1 MDECATA
8 VVAKTIEQVA
18 SAASDAEAFA
28 LISAA
33 VDTFLSFLRVE
44 FEAALELATGNGR
57 ESGNDSAAFAAADAR
72 LQELETRVMR
82 HLEIAGFSFKQPRG
96 GASRAPPDKP
106 SVMHSGGRPLAKHW
120 DEMWAA
126 IAVKLYLGDLK
137 PQTQA
142 EIERAMKDW
151 FAAHD
156 IDVGDTP
163 VRDRARTLWCALQQA
178 E

>member
-1 MDECATA
+1 
-8 VVAKTIEQVA
+8 
-18 SAASDAEAFA
+18 
-28 LISAA
+28 
-33 VDTFLSFLRVE
+33 
-44 FEAALELATGNGR
+44 
-57 ESGNDSAAFAAADAR
+57 
-72 LQELETRVMR
+72 
-82 HLEIAGFSFKQPRG
+82 
-96 GASRAPPDKP
+96 
-106 SVMHSGGRPLAKHW
+106 MHSGGRPLAKHW